1 MKRTILFM
9 LIVAIVITN
18 IACFIPVSAI
28 DDPSYYGD
36 GTIAKLVDIRE
47 YLTDVYANT
56 PYISITTQEGIK
68 KIYFNVE
75 YFIDL
80 GLYAYGD
87 PQSVVEIGSV
97 NDFKEV
103 EDGYYIDSSS
113 GTDIRGEYRY
123 IGLSPTGLP
132 VSNSRFPPDREQVDF
147 SELEPMKYSELS
159 DHRKRKYN
167 IYGVDN
173 EAYQSIQS
181 IIDSAA
187 SPALDFLNEG
197 ISDVPLRGHL
207 DEMGYI
213 DNTGKPTISLFE
225 YGIIY
230 NWSVNGGTIRMFFR
244 SVETGEFYCYKT
256 FVGPVSPR
264 FCKKAP
270 EIEVLMSTVN
280 NKTTYYIPAGKNY
293 VDIPVLI
300 TGCVVD
306 YYGRLSAFQR
316 KYSFTREDV
325 TDVGLSLNAHNVD
338 VMGESADTE
347 AAYYHGK
354 TFTIRVYRRD
364 FRNKV
369 NEVALL
375 ACADVSFGGVIFTGE
390 NEMTVTVVVQS
401 NATPAPQS
409 SPQATATATEEPAL
423 SPSATPSPDGF
434 VAHRRW

>member
-1 MKRTILFM
+1 MKRIILFM
-9 LIVAIVITN
+9 LIVASVITN
-18 IACFIPVSAI
+18 IACFIPAEAI

-36 GTIAKLVDIRE
+36 GTIAKLVDIRG

-56 PYISITTQEGIK
+56 PYISITTQDGIK

-147 SELEPMKYSELS
+147 SELEPMRYSELS

-230 NWSVNGGTIRMFFR
+230 NWSVNA
-244 SVETGEFYCYKT
+244 SY
-256 FVGPVSPR
+256 
-264 FCKKAP
+264 
-270 EIEVLMSTVN
+270 
-280 NKTTYYIPAGKNY
+280 
-293 VDIPVLI
+293 
-300 TGCVVD
+300 
-306 YYGRLSAFQR
+306 
-316 KYSFTREDV
+316 
-325 TDVGLSLNAHNVD
+325 
-338 VMGESADTE
+338 
-347 AAYYHGK
+347 
-354 TFTIRVYRRD
+354 
-364 FRNKV
+364 
-369 NEVALL
+369 
-375 ACADVSFGGVIFTGE
+375 
-390 NEMTVTVVVQS
+390 
-401 NATPAPQS
+401 
-409 SPQATATATEEPAL
+409 
-423 SPSATPSPDGF
+423 
-434 VAHRRW
+434 